1 MGAAIQ
7 TEETR
12 VALITGGSR
21 GIGKAITTK
30 LVAEGIRVVINYLG
44 NQQRAEELADQLRQ
58 SGGIVML
65 AQGDISDPA
74 VAQSLVDNVVREW
87 GRLDILVN
95 NAGITRDNLL
105 LRMRPEE
112 WDAVLAT
119 NLTGMFACSKAAL
132 RSMIKHRFGRI
143 VNISSIAGIMGNPGQ
158 TNYAASKA
166 GMIGF
171 SRALAREV
179 ASRNITVNVVAPGLV
194 TTELTE
200 GMTKS
205 AYDGLLAQVPL
216 GRAAEPREIAEAVWF
231 LIESDYITGQTLVVD
246 GGLVMD

>member
-1 MGAAIQ
+1 MGAAM
-7 TEETR
+7 ETKEPR

-30 LVAEGIRVVINYLG
+30 LVSEGIRVVINYLG
-44 NQQRAEELADQLRQ
+44 NQTRAEDLAHRLRQ

-65 AQGDISDPA
+65 AQGDISNPTE
-74 VAQSLVDNVVREW
+74 AQSLVDHVVQEW

-112 WDAVLAT
+112 WDAVIAT

-132 RSMIKHRFGRI
+132 RSMIKHRYGRI
-143 VNISSIAGIMGNPGQ
+143 VNISSIAGMMGNPGQ

-194 TTELTE
+194 ATELTE
-200 GMTKS
+200 GMTKT
-205 AYDGLLAQVPL
+205 AYEGLLAQVPL

>member
-1 MGAAIQ
+1 MGA
-7 TEETR
+7 TTKPEEAR
-12 VALITGGSR
+12 VALVTGGSR
-21 GIGKAITTK
+21 GIGKEITTK
-30 LVAEGIRVVINYLG
+30 LAAEGIGVAINYLG
-44 NQQRAEELADQLRQ
+44 NRQAAEILKDQLRE
-58 SGGIVML
+58 SGGTVML
-65 AQGDISDPA
+65 VQGDISDPLS
-74 VAQSLVDNVVREW
+74 AQSVVDQVVHEW

-112 WDAVLAT
+112 WDAVVAT
-119 NLTGMFACSKAAL
+119 NLTGMFLCSKAAL
-132 RSMIKHRFGRI
+132 RSMIKHRYGRI
-143 VNISSIAGIMGNPGQ
+143 VNISSIAGMMGNPGQ

-200 GMTKS
+200 GMTKA
-205 AYDGLLAQVPL
+205 AYEGLLAQVPL

-231 LIESDYITGQTLVVD
+231 LIGSDYITGQTLVVD

>member
-1 MGAAIQ
+1 MGAAM
-7 TEETR
+7 ETKEPR

-30 LVAEGIRVVINYLG
+30 LVSEGIRVVINYLG
-44 NQQRAEELADQLRQ
+44 NQTRAEDLAHRLRQ

-65 AQGDISDPA
+65 AQGDISNPTE
-74 VAQSLVDNVVREW
+74 AQSLVDHVVHEW

-132 RSMIKHRFGRI
+132 RSMIKHRYGRI
-143 VNISSIAGIMGNPGQ
+143 VNISSIAGMMGNPGQ

-194 TTELTE
+194 ATELTE
-200 GMTKS
+200 GMTKT
-205 AYDGLLAQVPL
+205 AYEGLLAQVPL

>member
-1 MGAAIQ
+1 VAEVNGS
-7 TEETR
+7 R
-12 VALITGGSR
+12 VALVTGGSR
-21 GIGKAITTK
+21 GIGKAIALK
-30 LVAEGIRVVINYLG
+30 LAQEGIRVAINYRG
-44 NQQRAEELADQLRQ
+44 NQEAARQVADTIEQ
-58 SGGIVML
+58 SGGQAL
-65 AQGDISDPA
+65 LCPGDISSIDEA
-74 VAQSLVDNVVREW
+74 HKVVEQVLGQWNRI
-87 GRLDILVN
+87 DILVN

-112 WDAVLAT
+112 WDTVLAT
-119 NLTGMFACSKAAL
+119 NLTGTFACTRAAL
-132 RSMIKHRFGRI
+132 RTMVKQRYGRI
-143 VNISSIAGIMGNPGQ
+143 VNISSIAGMMGNPGQ

-194 TTELTE
+194 KTELTE
-200 GMTKS
+200 GMAKAS
-205 AYDGLLAQVPL
+205 YEGLLAAVPL

-231 LIESDYITGQTLVVD
+231 LIGADYITGQTLVVD